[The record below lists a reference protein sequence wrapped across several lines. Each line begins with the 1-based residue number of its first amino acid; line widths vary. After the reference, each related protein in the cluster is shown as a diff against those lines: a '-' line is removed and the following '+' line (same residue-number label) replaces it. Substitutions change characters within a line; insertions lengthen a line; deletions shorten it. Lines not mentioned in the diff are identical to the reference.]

1 MKRCPRCN
9 REFVDDIVFC
19 FDDGTP
25 LMSNTSTQET
35 VVLPTSP
42 AVPHYVPAATL
53 PTQTQK
59 APYAVIGIIF
69 VLTIAAVGFGVAYFV
84 SSPEKEIASPN
95 KASNTTSQ
103 PDEDKKKLDEEKS
116 RLEAD
121 NTRLAEE
128 RKRLDA
134 ERQKVEKQK
143 QASGP
148 LPPSTTAWTVDPPT
162 NIRKAPNG
170 AIRCVISTP
179 SMITIINTPSI
190 PSKTGAWYRT
200 TACGGSDVVHSSQVS
215 FR

>member
-9 REFVDDIVFC
+9 REFVDEIDFC

-25 LMSNTSTQET
+25 LLSNASTQET

-42 AVPHYVPAATL
+42 AMPDYAPAAAH
-53 PTQTQK
+53 QTTAQK
-59 APYAVIGIIF
+59 PPYAILGIIF

-84 SSPEKEIASPN
+84 SSQEKEIASPN
-95 KASNTTSQ
+95 KASNTTSPQ
-103 PDEDKKKLDEEKS
+103 DEDKKKLDEEKS
-116 RLEAD
+116 RLDAD

-143 QASGP
+143 QASGS

-162 NIRKAPNG
+162 NIRATPNG

-200 TACGGSDVVHSSQVS
+200 TACGGSDVVHSNQVS